1 MKNRLGTAC
10 DTPRN
15 GSVLVVVLGVLA
27 ILAVVGV
34 AMVTMSGVDRRT
46 AHSFAIQT
54 QMRISADAA
63 VAYVC
68 HDLVDDCWE
77 WDGSI
82 YERLLTG
89 NDQDEPFDMP
99 GAAHDVWL
107 ASPLESIGSPTR
119 MSYEGTSSTV
129 FKISGFETAGK
140 DVDRDCLGF
149 PVGTGQQYP
158 TGVWVSNLASP
169 FDSGVMRVAVTVLD
183 HGALINVNAHG
194 YGGAQGWMYANAADV
209 GAGYFICEVDPV
221 TIANEPGLTT
231 GPYGRW
237 RSAGGLG
244 DGTPG
249 IRETGETL
257 IEKAYLP
264 DQGRRNLPFTLAE
277 EFELRRLRGTPFTS
291 RLEQIWPDLRTE
303 PASENRYAAEHRL
316 GLTTVSWTAEVQGDR
331 GLNAGDDHL
340 TGPGGSWSARKIDL
354 NTDDGEDIYNAL
366 RAHNIIDDDSTI
378 KQIVANILAY
388 RDRDNEFED
397 DYDGYVGAERQPFFS
412 EINAVYTQQVDSEG
426 NPEKEI
432 WTFKFELYNPWPGDN
447 PWVDT
452 LSMKGLEIEVVSS
465 GATKKGSTPLSLDGL
480 TMPEDSVNLSAVGPA
495 LWEYEMV
502 VNKPGQ
508 TIAGNFKRV
517 RLKANFGGRWIP
529 VDQITPG
536 QIGAITQMAKAA
548 GAGNHVHGAR
558 RFSVVSEQRAPQA
571 DQTPVLYVGGWENG
585 SGEGDLGAK
594 PERLPSVAGLVPIRV
609 MNSVDEDYEPSE
621 DGPLPIY
628 KAAGHTS
635 YKAFAR
641 PGELNRVL
649 AVKALGGNK
658 FWGPAW
664 VLRITESGASDRQ
677 MKFDWQAWPEAADF
691 FCVGGP
697 WADGIDNDADGST
710 DDEDKGLIGEGQ
722 GRHAGPEVRVAGKV
736 NINTATE
743 DTLRSMLG
751 GVNLNVDPNTIMS
764 QRPFDTI
771 GRLAQIGGNAGN
783 EAMGDVEAE
792 DIVLTRLSNIA
803 TTRSDV
809 FSIYGVVQFVELPS
823 GGGNNVRV
831 LRSRRFWSLVDR
843 SPVLAYSPSTD
854 NALPPR
860 VLSFQWID

>member
-1 MKNRLGTAC
+1 
-10 DTPRN
+10 
-15 GSVLVVVLGVLA
+15 VLGVLA
-27 ILAVVGV
+27 ILAVVGI
-34 AMVTMSGVDRRT
+34 AMVTMSGVDSRT

-77 WDGSI
+77 WDGDI
-82 YERLLTG
+82 YEYERLLTG
-89 NDQDEPFDMP
+89 EDENEPFDMP
-99 GAAHDVWL
+99 GAPHDVWL
-107 ASPLESIGSPTR
+107 ASPLANIGSPTT

-129 FKISGFETAGK
+129 FKISDFETAGNEA
-140 DVDRDCLGF
+140 DRDCLGF
-149 PVGTGQQYP
+149 PVGAGQQHP
-158 TGVWVSNLASP
+158 TGVWVSDLASP
-169 FDSGVMRVAVTVLD
+169 FDSGVVRVAITVLD
-183 HGALINVNAHG
+183 HGALTNVNAHG
-194 YGGAQGWMYANAADV
+194 YGGAPSWEYSNAADA

-221 TIANEPGLTT
+221 NIANESGLTT
-231 GPYGRW
+231 GAHGRW

-244 DGTPG
+244 DGVPG
-249 IRETGETL
+249 IPETGETL
-257 IEKAYLP
+257 IEKAYLA

-277 EFELRRLRGTPFTS
+277 EFELRRPRGTAFTS
-291 RLEQIWPDLRTE
+291 RLEQIWPELRTE
-303 PASENRYAAEHRL
+303 PASENEYAAEHRL

-366 RAHNIIDDDSTI
+366 KDHGIIDDDNDI

-388 RDRDNEFED
+388 RDKDNEFEN
-397 DYDGYVGAERQPFFS
+397 DYAGFIGAERQPFFS
-412 EINAVYTQQVDSEG
+412 EISAVYSQQVDSEG

-452 LSMKGLEIEVVSS
+452 LSMKHLEIEVVGS

-480 TMPEDSVNLSAVGPA
+480 TMPADSVNLAGVGPA
-495 LWEYEMV
+495 LWEYDVV
-502 VNKPGQ
+502 VNKPAE
-508 TIAGNFKRV
+508 TIAGKLKRI
-517 RLKANFGGRWIP
+517 RLNATPDGRNLP
-529 VDQITPG
+529 VDQVSSG
-536 QIGAITQMAKAA
+536 QVRAITQMAKAG

-558 RFSVVSEQRAPQA
+558 RFSVVAEQRGPQG

-585 SGEGDLGAK
+585 SGEGDLGTK

-628 KAAGHTS
+628 KTAGRTS

-641 PGELNRVL
+641 LGELNRVM
-649 AVKALGGNK
+649 AVKGLGGNN
-658 FWGPAW
+658 FWAPAW

-677 MKFDWQAWPEAADF
+677 IKFDWRAWPEAADF

-697 WADGIDNDADGST
+697 WADGIDNDGDGST

-751 GVNLNVDPNTIMS
+751 GVNLNVAPNAIMS

-854 NALPPR
+854 NYLPPR
-860 VLSFQWID
+860 VLNFQWID